1 MTFVR
6 TTKPNA
12 ETPWEAL
19 NACAGKDTWK
29 STASVSLMTH
39 AWVLSAIRM
48 LNVILFV
55 VDAFANL
62 VSRATELFAR
72 MKMNAMI
79 LEVRA
84 T

>member
-1 MTFVR
+1 
-6 TTKPNA
+6 
-12 ETPWEAL
+12 
-19 NACAGKDTWK
+19 
-29 STASVSLMTH
+29 MTH

-72 MKMNAMI
+72 VSYSLRQRKLN
-79 LEVRA
+79 LKLCK
-84 T
+84 